1 MTSAAETQRC
11 YDSLRYPRER
21 LYHDLDAAEVKQ
33 RSTSCRMC
41 RTLWQCL
48 TVANNGP
55 PRTHADG
62 GTLRV
67 RTLSTRFACF
77 VLANTD
83 LRIELKRLSVGL
95 VPAKPGHGA
104 EDTNDFK
111 DALVVLYHAFQ
122 TCDSYPESVEAL
134 CEWEGRQLSSDSTMY
149 GGRYRPLDADF
160 RLVRWW
166 MDYCNQSPHLRC
178 NPQTRTWNTH
188 RDDPIR
194 KVDVLE
200 QCIVELPFTQA
211 LRASSRQHG
220 KAETTT
226 NVDNE

>member
-1 MTSAAETQRC
+1 MGPTFYIRLVPTDMTSAAETQRC

-149 GGRYRPLDADF
+149 GIDHSTQIFAWSGGGWTIATRVTTSAVTR
-160 RLVRWW
+160 RLARGI
-166 MDYCNQSPHLRC
+166 
-178 NPQTRTWNTH
+178 
-188 RDDPIR
+188 PIETIQFAR
-194 KVDVLE
+194 LM
-200 QCIVELPFTQA
+200 FWSS
-211 LRASSRQHG
+211 ASSNCPLHRH
-220 KAETTT
+220 
-226 NVDNE
+226 